1 MPPPI
6 KQSPFT
12 PKTKPRLTAIKGVR
26 LAVGATAIKYKN
38 RDDVALLAFSPTTA
52 IAGVVTTSRTA
63 SAPIDWCRPIIKNGT
78 ARAILVNAGNANAFT
93 GAAGIEAVEAC
104 ANAVARALECDPSQ
118 VLLASTGVIGEVL
131 PHAEITRHIADLAKR
146 LETSESAWHKAAEAI
161 RTTDTFA
168 KAASRTTRIGDT
180 PIHITAIAKGSG
192 MIAPNMATML
202 AFITTDAT
210 LPSPILNTLL
220 PPLVDTSFNAIS
232 VDSDTSTSDTLILA
246 ATAEAQ
252 HVKITSANDPRLS
265 EFTATLGQLM
275 IDLACQIVRDG
286 EGASKFI
293 TIDIIGARSNAAAKR
308 IGLAIANSPLV
319 KTAMAGSDANW
330 GRIIMAIGKGGE
342 EVAREKIDIA
352 IGGVAVT
359 KHGMQHPDYDEAKIA
374 RHMAGDE
381 INLAVNLN
389 LGDGTARVWTCDF
402 THAYIDLNADYRS

>member
-1 MPPPI
+1 MPPHT
-6 KQSPFT
+6 KQSPFA

-38 RDDVALLAFSPTTA
+38 RDDVALLAFDPPTA

-63 SAPIDWCRPIIKNGT
+63 SAPVDWCRPILKAGR

-93 GAAGIEAVEAC
+93 GAAGVEAVEAC
-104 ANAVARALECDPSQ
+104 ANAVAHVLRCAPNE

-131 PHAEITRHIADLAKR
+131 PHLEITRHLADLASN
-146 LETSESAWHKAAEAI
+146 LEATDTAWHKASEAI

-168 KAASRTTRIGDT
+168 KATSRATKIGDT
-180 PIHITAIAKGSG
+180 PIHITGIAKGSG

-202 AFITTDAT
+202 AFIATDAS
-210 LPSPILNTLL
+210 LPAEVLATLL

-246 ATAEAQ
+246 ATAKAQ
-252 HVKITSANDPRLS
+252 HGKITSANDPLLA
-265 EFTATLGQLM
+265 EFIRSLKSLL

-293 TIDIIGARSNAAAKR
+293 TIDISGAESNPAAKR

-319 KTAMAGSDANW
+319 KTAVAGGDANW
-330 GRIIMAIGKGGE
+330 GRIVMAIGKAGE
-342 EVAREKIDIA
+342 AVVREKIDIA
-352 IGGVAVT
+352 IGGVAIT
-359 KHGMQHPDYDEAKIA
+359 QHGAQHPDYDEKKIA
-374 RHMAGDE
+374 NHMAGDE
-381 INLAVNLN
+381 INIAVNLN